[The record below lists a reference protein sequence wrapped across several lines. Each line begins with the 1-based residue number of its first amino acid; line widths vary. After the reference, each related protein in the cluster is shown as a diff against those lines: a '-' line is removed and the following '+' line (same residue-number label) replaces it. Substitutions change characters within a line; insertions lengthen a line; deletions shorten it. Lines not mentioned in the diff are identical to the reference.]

1 MFAGHLESRKMN
13 FTANDIAEFLNGEV
27 DGDGSV
33 SVNNVSRI
41 EEGRE
46 GTLSF
51 LSNPKYIHYIYETK
65 SSIVLVNKD
74 FVADKEIA
82 ATLIRVEDA
91 YQALAQLLEMYE
103 QSKPQRV
110 GIEQPSFVSKTA
122 QVGEQ
127 VYIGAFAYVG
137 SNVKIGKNVKL
148 YPHVYVGDN
157 VVIGDNTVLNSG
169 VKIYENCII
178 GKECIFHSG
187 VVIGGD
193 GFGFA
198 PSSAND
204 YKKVPQIGNVVIED
218 HVEIGANTCV
228 DRATMGSTII
238 RKGVKLDNLIQVAHN
253 VEIDEHTVIAAQT
266 GIAGSSKVGK
276 NCMIGGQVGL
286 SGHLSIAN
294 DVKIAAQSGI
304 GRNIKQEGVVL
315 QGSPA
320 FEFGPYQKSYV
331 LFKNLPKMREQIIA
345 LEKELKEL
353 KK

>member
-1 MFAGHLESRKMN
+1 MN

-27 DGDGSV
+27 EGNGTV
-33 SVNNVSRI
+33 SVNNVSKI
-41 EEGRE
+41 EEGKS

-51 LSNPKYIHYIYETK
+51 LANPKYAHYIYETK

-74 FVADKEIA
+74 FVANKEIA
-82 ATLIRVEDA
+82 ATLIRVDDA

-103 QSKPQRV
+103 QSKPKHI
-110 GIEQPSFVSKTA
+110 GIEQPSFISKTSEI
-122 QVGEQ
+122 GEQ
-127 VYIGAFAYVG
+127 VYIGAFAYIG
-137 SNVKIGKNVKL
+137 SKVKLGKNVKI
-148 YPHVYVGDN
+148 YPHVYIGDN
-157 VVIGDNTVLNSG
+157 VTIGDNTILNSG
-169 VKIYENCII
+169 VKVYENCII
-178 GKECIFHSG
+178 GAACILHSG

-198 PSSAND
+198 PSSANN
-204 YKKVPQIGNVVIED
+204 YKKVPQVGNVIIED
-218 HVEIGANTCV
+218 FVEIGANTCV

-253 VEIDEHTVIAAQT
+253 VEIQENTVIAAQT
-266 GIAGSSKVGK
+266 GIAGSCKIGK
-276 NCMIGGQVGL
+276 NCMIGGQVGFA
-286 SGHLSIAN
+286 GHLSVA
-294 DVKIAAQSGI
+294 DEVKIAAQSGI
-304 GRNIKQEGVVL
+304 GSSIKKEGVVL

-320 FEFGPYQKSYV
+320 LEFGPYQKSYV

>member
-1 MFAGHLESRKMN
+1 MN

-27 DGDGSV
+27 DGDGAV

-51 LSNPKYIHYIYETK
+51 LANPKYAHFIYETK

-110 GIEQPSFVSKTA
+110 GVEQPSFVSKTA

-137 SNVKIGKNVKL
+137 SNVKLGKNVKL

-157 VVIGDNTVLNSG
+157 VVIGDNTILNSG
-169 VKIYENCII
+169 VKVYENCTI
-178 GKECIFHSG
+178 GAECIFHSG

-204 YKKVPQIGNVVIED
+204 YKKVPQVGNVVIED

-253 VEIDEHTVIAAQT
+253 VEIDENTVIAAQT

-286 SGHLSIAN
+286 AGHLSIA
-294 DVKIAAQSGI
+294 DEVKIAAQSGI
-304 GRNIKQEGVVL
+304 GRTIKKEGVVL

>member
-1 MFAGHLESRKMN
+1 MN

-27 DGDGSV
+27 EGDGSV

-51 LSNPKYIHYIYETK
+51 LANPKYAHFIYETK

-110 GIEQPSFVSKTA
+110 GVEQPSYVSKTA

-137 SNVKIGKNVKL
+137 SNVKLGKNVKL

-169 VKIYENCII
+169 VKVYDNCTI
-178 GKECIFHSG
+178 GAECIFHSG

-204 YKKVPQIGNVVIED
+204 YKKVPQVGNVVIED

-253 VEIDEHTVIAAQT
+253 VEIDENTVIAAQT

-286 SGHLSIAN
+286 AGHLSIA
-294 DVKIAAQSGI
+294 DEVKIAAQSGI
-304 GRNIKQEGVVL
+304 GRNIKKEGIVL

>member
-1 MFAGHLESRKMN
+1 MN

-27 DGDGSV
+27 DGDGAV

-51 LSNPKYIHYIYETK
+51 LANPKYAHFIYETK

-82 ATLIRVEDA
+82 ATLIRVDDA

-110 GIEQPSFVSKTA
+110 GVEQPSFVSKTA

-137 SNVKIGKNVKL
+137 SNVKLGKNVKL

-157 VVIGDNTVLNSG
+157 VVIGDNTILNSG
-169 VKIYENCII
+169 VKVYENCTI
-178 GKECIFHSG
+178 GAECIFHSG

-204 YKKVPQIGNVVIED
+204 YKKVPQVGNVVIED

-253 VEIDEHTVIAAQT
+253 VEIDENTVIAAQT

-286 SGHLSIAN
+286 AGHLSIA
-294 DVKIAAQSGI
+294 DEVKIAAQSGI
-304 GRNIKQEGVVL
+304 GRTIKKEGVVL

>member
-1 MFAGHLESRKMN
+1 MN

-27 DGDGSV
+27 DGDGAV

-51 LSNPKYIHYIYETK
+51 LANPKYAHFIYETK

-110 GIEQPSFVSKTA
+110 GVEQPSFVSKTA

-137 SNVKIGKNVKL
+137 SNVKLGKNVKL

-157 VVIGDNTVLNSG
+157 VVIGDNTILNSG
-169 VKIYENCII
+169 VKVYENCTI
-178 GKECIFHSG
+178 GAECIFHSG

-204 YKKVPQIGNVVIED
+204 YKKVPQVGNVVIED

-253 VEIDEHTVIAAQT
+253 VEIDENTVIAAQT

-286 SGHLSIAN
+286 AGHLSIA
-294 DVKIAAQSGI
+294 DEVKIAAQSGI
-304 GRNIKQEGVVL
+304 GRTIKKEGIVL

>member
-1 MFAGHLESRKMN
+1 MK

-27 DGDGSV
+27 DGDGTV

-41 EEGRE
+41 EEGE
-46 GTLSF
+46 PETLSF
-51 LSNPKYIHYIYETK
+51 LANPKYEHFIYETK
-65 SSIVLVNKD
+65 SSIVLVNNE
-74 FVADKEIA
+74 FVADKEVS
-82 ATLIRVEDA
+82 ATLVRVEDA

-122 QVGEQ
+122 QVGDQ

-137 SNVKIGKNVKL
+137 SNVKLGKNVKL

-157 VVIGDNTVLNSG
+157 VTIGDNTILNSG
-169 VKIYENCII
+169 VKVYENCEI
-178 GKECIFHSG
+178 GAECIFHSG

-198 PSSAND
+198 PSSANN
-204 YKKVPQIGNVVIED
+204 YKKVPQVGNVVIED

-253 VEIDEHTVIAAQT
+253 VEIDENTVIAAQT
-266 GIAGSSKVGK
+266 GVAGSTKVGK
-276 NCMIGGQVGL
+276 NCMIGGQVGFA
-286 SGHLSIAN
+286 GHIAIA
-294 DVKIAAQSGI
+294 DEVKIAAQSGI
-304 GRNIKQEGVVL
+304 GKTIKKEGMVL

-331 LFKNLPKMREQIIA
+331 LFKNLPKLREQIIA
-345 LEKELKEL
+345 LEKELKKL